1 MKAVIM
7 AGGEGTRLRPLT
19 CSVPKPMVPILNKP
33 MMEHILKLLKR
44 HGFSDIACTLW
55 YLPQDVTEYFQDG
68 SAWGLHLGYYIEQ
81 EPLGTAGSVKNAAQM
96 LQSTFVVMSGDALT
110 DIDLTS
116 AVAFHREKGALA
128 TLVLTRVENPL
139 NYGVVLTG
147 ESGRITQFLE
157 KPTWSQ
163 VFSDTVNTGIY
174 ILEPEVLD
182 YIAPGQKVDFS
193 QNVFPELLRRGA
205 PLFGYVAGGYWSD
218 VGNLEIYR
226 QAQKDCLDGKV
237 SLELPDA
244 QAEGIYIEEGV
255 KLDPAARL
263 EGPLYLG
270 RGCRIGPGA
279 QVGPYSVLG
288 PFCQVDA
295 RASLKHAL
303 LWPGVR
309 VGRGARLRGCVC
321 GKNAIV
327 EPDSAIY
334 EGVVL
339 GDKVRVGA
347 MSIIAPKSKI
357 WPEKIIPSGTRLGRS
372 VIWGSQEQRPIFT
385 KFGIA
390 GDIRGS
396 LTPETITQ
404 FGLSYAAFLGEGKK
418 ALVTCDFSPTADLAK
433 QALVVGLRGGG
444 VHVHDG
450 GEVTGR
456 LTRFGVQALALDGA
470 LHVAANPQDPMAV
483 LIECWDERGWPLSK
497 GEQRKI
503 EGIYVREDYP
513 RFGGADL
520 GDFIQV
526 AGLRKRYLRH
536 LARHYPSGTPGFR
549 VGLVM
554 EPGDDPLGELIRDF
568 FRLSG
573 YVVVTDQVQGL
584 PTVVVRNQEWYI
596 QDEQGRRLSDQD
608 WWKGFVLAQA
618 AKDKRGVALPV
629 NLSETVTEAAKGQ
642 GLQVQVT
649 KLEPLFWMEA
659 AQELGNHSGGEPCIF
674 PHIEPLASLGE
685 LFSLVSSGQVAL
697 SSWQGKTHMKTA
709 KVPCPWSEKGTVM
722 RKLME
727 NADPERTLYF
737 DGIKEHTGSGWAL
750 VVPDDDEPVFR
761 LYSEARTEAEA
772 AGLIQHYTDLIRSY
786 EREDK

>member
-1 MKAVIM
+1 M
-7 AGGEGTRLRPLT
+7 
-19 CSVPKPMVPILNKP
+19 
-33 MMEHILKLLKR
+33 
-44 HGFSDIACTLW
+44 
-55 YLPQDVTEYFQDG
+55 
-68 SAWGLHLGYYIEQ
+68 
-81 EPLGTAGSVKNAAQM
+81 
-96 LQSTFVVMSGDALT
+96 
-110 DIDLTS
+110 
-116 AVAFHREKGALA
+116 
-128 TLVLTRVENPL
+128 
-139 NYGVVLTG
+139 
-147 ESGRITQFLE
+147 
-157 KPTWSQ
+157 
-163 VFSDTVNTGIY
+163 
-174 ILEPEVLD
+174 
-182 YIAPGQKVDFS
+182 
-193 QNVFPELLRRGA
+193 
-205 PLFGYVAGGYWSD
+205 
-218 VGNLEIYR
+218 
-226 QAQKDCLDGKV
+226 
-237 SLELPDA
+237 
-244 QAEGIYIEEGV
+244 
-255 KLDPAARL
+255 
-263 EGPLYLG
+263 
-270 RGCRIGPGA
+270 
-279 QVGPYSVLG
+279 
-288 PFCQVDA
+288 
-295 RASLKHAL
+295 
-303 LWPGVR
+303 
-309 VGRGARLRGCVC
+309 
-321 GKNAIV
+321 
-327 EPDSAIY
+327 
-334 EGVVL
+334 
-339 GDKVRVGA
+339 
-347 MSIIAPKSKI
+347 
-357 WPEKIIPSGTRLGRS
+357 
-372 VIWGSQEQRPIFT
+372 IWGSQEQRPIFT

>member
-1 MKAVIM
+1 M
-7 AGGEGTRLRPLT
+7 
-19 CSVPKPMVPILNKP
+19 
-33 MMEHILKLLKR
+33 
-44 HGFSDIACTLW
+44 
-55 YLPQDVTEYFQDG
+55 
-68 SAWGLHLGYYIEQ
+68 
-81 EPLGTAGSVKNAAQM
+81 
-96 LQSTFVVMSGDALT
+96 
-110 DIDLTS
+110 
-116 AVAFHREKGALA
+116 
-128 TLVLTRVENPL
+128 
-139 NYGVVLTG
+139 
-147 ESGRITQFLE
+147 
-157 KPTWSQ
+157 
-163 VFSDTVNTGIY
+163 
-174 ILEPEVLD
+174 
-182 YIAPGQKVDFS
+182 
-193 QNVFPELLRRGA
+193 
-205 PLFGYVAGGYWSD
+205 
-218 VGNLEIYR
+218 
-226 QAQKDCLDGKV
+226 
-237 SLELPDA
+237 
-244 QAEGIYIEEGV
+244 
-255 KLDPAARL
+255 
-263 EGPLYLG
+263 
-270 RGCRIGPGA
+270 
-279 QVGPYSVLG
+279 GPYSVLG

-303 LWPGVR
+303 LWSGVR

-327 EPDSAIY
+327 EPNSAIY

-608 WWKGFVLAQA
+608 WWKGFVLAQGSQRQKGSGPA
-618 AKDKRGVALPV
+618 GQPLGNSDGG
-629 NLSETVTEAAKGQ
+629 GQ
-642 GLQVQVT
+642 GPGAAGAGDQT
-649 KLEPLFWMEA
+649 GTPL
-659 AQELGNHSGGEPCIF
+659 L
-674 PHIEPLASLGE
+674 
-685 LFSLVSSGQVAL
+685 
-697 SSWQGKTHMKTA
+697 
-709 KVPCPWSEKGTVM
+709 
-722 RKLME
+722 
-727 NADPERTLYF
+727 D
-737 DGIKEHTGSGWAL
+737 GSG
-750 VVPDDDEPVFR
+750 
-761 LYSEARTEAEA
+761 AR
-772 AGLIQHYTDLIRSY
+772 AGQPQRG
-786 EREDK
+786 